1 MSVLFCP
8 SQDRH
13 RSWTGRAGYR
23 GCCFVLTRLRVV
35 CFPCCHFSLFFTGPG
50 TPHSFRRPPVT
61 SVPITPQSVRRPPK
75 ETPPP
80 NKREVFPICAARA
93 GLFAPP
99 VLSSFFLFCLRTFQF
114 GEQQTK
120 KKRRQATTQPPPRPD
135 SPKGA
140 GLFSTN
146 TKTNRA
152 LLPPPPVPVAVFR
165 IGRRKMPLSGMRPF
179 YATERREKNHPE
191 EAEASVFYTN
201 CAILAAPRF
210 LPATPSQPH
219 LCVSPAKFPLHTP
232 EGAPPPARYFRLALS
247 LFSPSRFRSR
257 RGIKTF
263 APFGLYLRPTFM
275 VGTQEKRGAPHLFRL
290 GLHRATAQRPR
301 PKTNAH
307 SPFAGF
313 LLLMNCCRRRESA
326 QMRPPVPC

>member
-61 SVPITPQSVRRPPK
+61 SVPIPPQSVRSPPK
-75 ETPPP
+75 APPPP

-232 EGAPPPARYFRLALS
+232 EGAPPPPRDISVWPFRFFPLPDFVPGEELRLSRRLA
-247 LFSPSRFRSR
+247 FICDRRSWLEHR
-257 RGIKTF
+257 KKEERLICFVSGSTAPPRNARGPRQT
-263 APFGLYLRPTFM
+263 LTRPLPAFY
-275 VGTQEKRGAPHLFRL
+275 
-290 GLHRATAQRPR
+290 
-301 PKTNAH
+301 
-307 SPFAGF
+307 
-313 LLLMNCCRRRESA
+313 C
-326 QMRPPVPC
+326 

>member
-135 SPKGA
+135 SPKGR
-140 GLFSTN
+140 G
-146 TKTNRA
+146 
-152 LLPPPPVPVAVFR
+152 
-165 IGRRKMPLSGMRPF
+165 PF
-179 YATERREKNHPE
+179 FDQYQNQQSFA
-191 EAEASVFYTN
+191 
-201 CAILAAPRF
+201 
-210 LPATPSQPH
+210 
-219 LCVSPAKFPLHTP
+219 
-232 EGAPPPARYFRLALS
+232 APPPC
-247 LFSPSRFRSR
+247 PR
-257 RGIKTF
+257 RRVS
-263 APFGLYLRPTFM
+263 YRPTEDA
-275 VGTQEKRGAPHLFRL
+275 VVRH
-290 GLHRATAQRPR
+290 ATFLCYRAQREEPPGGGR
-301 PKTNAH
+301 GKCFLHELCYFGRAAIFARNTEPAAPLCLSCQV
-307 SPFAGF
+307 SP
-313 LLLMNCCRRRESA
+313 
-326 QMRPPVPC
+326 PYP